1 MLISYYF
8 FFPIVKTASAEE
20 LGSFEQAHKWW
31 LFLHVHAF
39 SCSWYCGPGC
49 CDIFAY
55 QILVITLN
63 CKFIANKEFLFVVV
77 CLGVERM
84 FLVVILYSAL
94 SSLGVLSVNF

>member
-8 FFPIVKTASAEE
+8 VFPHIVKTASAEE
-20 LGSFEQAHKWW
+20 LGSFEQTHKRW
-31 LFLHVHAF
+31 LLLHVHAF

-63 CKFIANKEFLFVVV
+63 AKFIANKEFLFVVV
-77 CLGVERM
+77 CLGVECSW
-84 FLVVILYSAL
+84 L
-94 SSLGVLSVNF
+94 